1 MKIMEKTIVISE
13 LIRGELRSRTEA
25 KKIYMRAKDL
35 NSPCVRIDFK
45 DVYFMS
51 RSFADELCNTIEA
64 LALDKVRVSME
75 NENDSIDL
83 MMKIVKGYRNKP
95 RNMHEDS
102 EVKEFSDMDSLSEF
116 LSTI

>member
-1 MKIMEKTIVISE
+1 MEKTIVISE
-13 LIRGELRSRTEA
+13 LIRGEHRSRTEA
-25 KKIYMRAKDL
+25 KKIYIRAKDL

-83 MMKIVKGYRNKP
+83 MMKIVKGNRNKP

>member
-25 KKIYMRAKDL
+25 KNLYKAKDL

-75 NENDSIDL
+75 NESDSIDL
-83 MMKIVKGYRNKP
+83 MMKIVKGNRNKP

>member
-1 MKIMEKTIVISE
+1 MEKTIVISE

-51 RSFADELCNTIEA
+51 RSFISVVNTNWRRFFCLIPFRKELATTSQQA
-64 LALDKVRVSME
+64 S
-75 NENDSIDL
+75 
-83 MMKIVKGYRNKP
+83 
-95 RNMHEDS
+95 
-102 EVKEFSDMDSLSEF
+102 KEIF
-116 LSTI
+116 I

>member
-13 LIRGELRSRTEA
+13 LIRGELRSRTE
-25 KKIYMRAKDL
+25 
-35 NSPCVRIDFK
+35 CVRIDFK

-83 MMKIVKGYRNKP
+83 MMKIVKGNRNKP